1 MKILVIM
8 MVEDSG
14 NYLMIITPH
23 SGQVSVHIENLNNKS
38 HLDQIEDDPVCR
50 RLSQSRGSEFDT
62 PWVHDNLFGP
72 LWVFMHLPVPEH
84 MNLINKYV
92 YRQTQGE
99 V

>member
-1 MKILVIM
+1 MQILVIM

-38 HLDQIEDDPVCR
+38 QLDQIEDDPVCR

-62 PWVHDNLFGP
+62 PVSTIICSVLCGF
-72 LWVFMHLPVPEH
+72 LCIYLCQS
-84 MNLINKYV
+84 I
-92 YRQTQGE
+92 
-99 V
+99 